1 MENQVAVNPEFLNSW
16 KEIASYM
23 GRGVRTVQRW
33 EELYGLPVRR
43 VNGRR
48 SGRGNHSPV
57 ISTRSEIDAWFTA
70 RGAVAKASTGSSPG
84 RRKAME
90 LGPRPFTSVGLAAE
104 PPSTGKCSDVVR
116 TGDMLS
122 QTRTATSSC
131 PARH

>member
-1 MENQVAVNPEFLNSW
+1 MENQVVANPEFLTSW
-16 KEIASYM
+16 KEIANYM
-23 GRGVRTVQRW
+23 GMGVRTVQRY

-43 VNGRR
+43 VNGSR
-48 SGRGNHSPV
+48 SSV
-57 ISTRSEIDAWFTA
+57 ISTRSEIDAWFAA

-84 RRKAME
+84 RRKATE
-90 LGPRPFTSVGLAAE
+90 LSPSPFTSVASAAE